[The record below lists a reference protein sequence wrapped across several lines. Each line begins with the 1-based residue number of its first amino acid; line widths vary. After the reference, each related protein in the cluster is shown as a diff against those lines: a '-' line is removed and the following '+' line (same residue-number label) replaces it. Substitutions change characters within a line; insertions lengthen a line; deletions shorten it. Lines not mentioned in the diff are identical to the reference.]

1 MEGMATLNECRSALD
16 LVSARITQF
25 DEAQR
30 RAHIVERTIS
40 LTISD
45 LDSVFDMRLTPHGL
59 VDITPRPST
68 AAGNRAQVRITI
80 SSDDLVALAEDR
92 LDYAKALFTGR
103 VKVKA
108 SLSDMAR
115 LRKLL

>member
-1 MEGMATLNECRSALD
+1 MKGMATLNECRSALD

-68 AAGNRAQVRITI
+68 AAATAPKCVSRSAATTLSRWPKTAWTTPKPC
-80 SSDDLVALAEDR
+80 SLVAS
-92 LDYAKALFTGR
+92 K
-103 VKVKA
+103 
-108 SLSDMAR
+108 
-115 LRKLL
+115 

>member
-1 MEGMATLNECRSALD
+1 MANVEECRTAVD
-16 LVSARITQF
+16 RISDRISRL

-40 LTISD
+40 LTVSD
-45 LDSVFDMRLTPHGL
+45 LGTVFTMRLTPGGL
-59 VDITPRPST
+59 TDVVDATLSSEKD
-68 AAGNRAQVRITI
+68 RAQVRITLT
-80 SSDDLVALAEDR
+80 SDDLVALADDR
-92 LDYAKALFTGR
+92 LDYAKALLTGR

-108 SLSDMAR
+108 SLGDLAR